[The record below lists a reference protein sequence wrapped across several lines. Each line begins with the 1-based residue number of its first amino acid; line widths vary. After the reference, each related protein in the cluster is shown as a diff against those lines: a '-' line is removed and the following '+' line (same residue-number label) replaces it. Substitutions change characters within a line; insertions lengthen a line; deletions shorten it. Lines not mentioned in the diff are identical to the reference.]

1 MNREQ
6 QHEWIAALLRTESTL
21 SLATVDEAGLP
32 SIAPLFYLMDDDLT
46 LYWLSSYNSQH
57 SRNLMRE
64 PRVSATVYRSVLD
77 WKEICGVQM
86 RGRVSAVI
94 GVERRRPIV
103 ERYCQRFQLSRFL
116 YFAIRNSTLW
126 AFQPEWV
133 RGIDNSKR
141 FGWKFE
147 MQIPGR

>member
-1 MNREQ
+1 MNREEQ
-6 QHEWIAALLRTESTL
+6 LEWTAELLRTQSTL
-21 SLATVDEAGLP
+21 SLATVDAEGLP
-32 SIAPLFYLMDDDLT
+32 SVAPLFYLMDPNLT
-46 LYWLSSYNSQH
+46 LYWLSSANSLH

-64 PRVSATVYRSVLD
+64 PRASATVYRSVEN

-86 RGRVSAVI
+86 RGRVAAI
-94 GVERRRPIV
+94 REAARRRELLV
-103 ERYCQRFQLSRFL
+103 RYCDRFQLGKFL
-116 YFAIRNSTLW
+116 HFAIRTSTLW

-147 MQIPGR
+147 IEIERG